1 MSQEQPRRPQEDKQ
15 QDKPQPIK
23 YGDVFSVSGDLA
35 KKPIAPQDANM
46 MQTAETMVFGQ
57 TQKGGPAAVMQSA
70 ATRNERSGLVRHD
83 QATDVGGNEGVTVTE
98 TDVPGSRI
106 VTETVGGQV
115 IGQYVQPTP
124 VAQVAAG
131 GFMEQNAITI
141 GEALE
146 ASAQTAGDKP
156 IDQSDAAAIQAA
168 EVRATGSNVISPG
181 GLAAMAQSAAAYNA
195 GTLREQDKIKLTDV
209 LSGATAKLPADKAAT
224 RQDAEGIASAELRN
238 NLEIGTRPGG
248 VAASVTAAARLNEN
262 IKM

>member
-1 MSQEQPRRPQEDKQ
+1 MSQEQPRRPQEDEQ

-106 VTETVGGQV
+106 ITEAVGGQV
-115 IGQYVQPTP
+115 S
-124 VAQVAAG
+124 
-131 GFMEQNAITI
+131 
-141 GEALE
+141 L
-146 ASAQTAGDKP
+146 S
-156 IDQSDAAAIQAA
+156 S
-168 EVRATGSNVISPG
+168 
-181 GLAAMAQSAAAYNA
+181 LA
-195 GTLREQDKIKLTDV
+195 
-209 LSGATAKLPADKAAT
+209 KA
-224 RQDAEGIASAELRN
+224 
-238 NLEIGTRPGG
+238 
-248 VAASVTAAARLNEN
+248 
-262 IKM
+262 